1 MELLTNQAASYTL
14 VKKVR
19 IIKRITKV
27 NANEIHNRYIV
38 HVNVRQ
44 STVKKF
50 NVKNQGTKIYSLLFP
65 DPPKGIVQDLVP
77 GHLKAYSGS
86 KGKRK
91 IQTNFVSK
99 SVHLKTVRLSS
110 HEHRITVYL
119 WTSWA
124 KYELL
129 KGGASQYKDY
139 QEQQKE
145 VYIQELGL
153 KNPRQNFHIS
163 SKRRR
168 IQKWG
173 LKKYKEKKMEML
185 LAISLSNCQQRKG
198 PLDLSSES

>member
-86 KGKRK
+86 RGKRK
-91 IQTNFVSK
+91 IQTNFVSR

-110 HEHRITVYL
+110 QEHRITVYL

-168 IQKWG
+168 IQKW
-173 LKKYKEKKMEML
+173 
-185 LAISLSNCQQRKG
+185 A
-198 PLDLSSES
+198 